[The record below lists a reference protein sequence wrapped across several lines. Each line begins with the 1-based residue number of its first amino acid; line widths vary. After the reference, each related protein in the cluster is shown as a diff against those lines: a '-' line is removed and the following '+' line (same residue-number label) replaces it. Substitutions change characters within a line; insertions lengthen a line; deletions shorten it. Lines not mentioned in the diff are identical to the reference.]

1 MIIRLNAGRF
11 GGQGGVHSFTQF
23 LYKFVKT
30 TGTWIAVSPDE
41 IIPEKYKKYIQD
53 DEILRVVNNIPSD
66 WTMLKLGNRTNNFR
80 SFVKSVEDAILSVPR
95 TKYIR
100 EVSDEFSTAI
110 LCIASKDLGYP
121 KTYYAP
127 KSIYYKF
134 EWAKN
139 DDNWTLFYL
148 GWGNG
153 SRREKIIENF
163 KSTLSSDIT
172 FITDDN

>member
-1 MIIRLNAGRF
+1 
-11 GGQGGVHSFTQF
+11 
-23 LYKFVKT
+23 
-30 TGTWIAVSPDE
+30 
-41 IIPEKYKKYIQD
+41 
-53 DEILRVVNNIPSD
+53 
-66 WTMLKLGNRTNNFR
+66 MLKLGNRTNNFR
-80 SFVKSVEDAILSVPR
+80 SFVKSVEDAILLVPR

-121 KTYYAP
+121 KTYYVP
-127 KSIYYKF
+127 ESIYYKF
-134 EWAKN
+134 EWVKN

-148 GWGNG
+148 GWGDG

-172 FITDDN
+172 FITDN